1 FESPEY
7 ILSTMTDAVLDTWTE
22 QSRLECLLH
31 CLESWAAVPDQDV
44 GRKEW
49 LLERCAD
56 LRETAAGSPEKLDI
70 YAPVMWNT
78 LKAANFGNSRLLEL
92 CQKNET
98 HVLSRMI
105 VAAFIY
111 EVELRA
117 LAATPPGPLSSVV
130 EHLGLLFTVLEQI
143 PALHAA
149 LYRAQTFE
157 CWAIIET
164 TLALRASQPRDEAST
179 SVPDPCLH

>member
-1 FESPEY
+1 LQTRWAKESTSPFPTVPADTTTWINTVSEAPRSLLRMLQSFESPEY

-56 LRETAAGSPEKLDI
+56 LWETAAGSPEKLDI

-92 CQKNET
+92 CQTNET
-98 HVLSRMI
+98 QVLSRMI

-111 EVELRA
+111 EVKLRA
-117 LAATPPGPLSSVV
+117 L
-130 EHLGLLFTVLEQI
+130 
-143 PALHAA
+143 
-149 LYRAQTFE
+149 
-157 CWAIIET
+157 
-164 TLALRASQPRDEAST
+164 
-179 SVPDPCLH
+179 